1 MKKTTIQS
9 LIKRANRPI
18 LLGILAIGLLS
29 AIGVYATT
37 TMLSMQIVSWSIT
50 IGSPTT
56 LSFSGTMTSSN
67 STQSLEQNFSA
78 SGANYFYVQ
87 DLKGTDSGYNTTLQL
102 SGWLVAGTNTIPTS
116 SVFFKSANGT
126 PTLMSG
132 MANARVTL
140 DTGSI
145 AYQNFSS
152 ARTFITR
159 APGANN
165 GTLGQYGAQI
175 WLRIDIPAWQA
186 AGTYTTSLVY
196 TLIEN

>member
-1 MKKTTIQS
+1 M
-9 LIKRANRPI
+9 
-18 LLGILAIGLLS
+18 LLS
-29 AIGVYATT
+29 LLALSTLSIIGVYATT

-56 LSFSGTMTSSN
+56 LSFSGAMTSSN
-67 STQSLEQNFSA
+67 STQSLEQNFST

-116 SVFFKSANGT
+116 SVFFKSASGT

-132 MANARVTL
+132 MANARVVL
-140 DTGSI
+140 DTWSI

-159 APGANN
+159 ASGVNN